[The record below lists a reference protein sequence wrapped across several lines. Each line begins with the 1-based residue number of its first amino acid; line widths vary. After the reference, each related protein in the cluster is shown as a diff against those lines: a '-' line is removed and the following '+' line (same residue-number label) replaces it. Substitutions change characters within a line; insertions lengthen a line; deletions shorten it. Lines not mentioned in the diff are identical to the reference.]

1 MQARRPDTDA
11 LSGEFYMSGFLA
23 LLDDVAAI
31 AKIAAA
37 SVDDISANAAKAG
50 SKTIG
55 VLIDDAAVTPNYV
68 VGIAAARELPM
79 IGKIAIGSLRNKA
92 LLIPA
97 LLALDYFLPIAITAL
112 LMIGGA
118 YLCFEGAEKV
128 WHKLFPSNDHHEDG
142 GSKEKDPTALEEKR
156 VAGAIKTDLILSAE
170 IMTLALSMIETNSIW
185 IELFTLIVVGI
196 MITVLVYG
204 VVAVIVKLDDF
215 GVLMARKG
223 RLSVT
228 RALGRWTVRAVP
240 KLLLLL
246 TIIGTAAMLWV
257 GGNIF
262 IHGLHE
268 LGVHQPFA
276 WISETASNLAAFVSA
291 GFSGT
296 VNWFATAFA
305 DGVFGFAL
313 GSAIVIIMAKVVE
326 PLWNTVGQKS

>member
-1 MQARRPDTDA
+1 
-11 LSGEFYMSGFLA
+11 MSGLLA

-31 AKIAAA
+31 SKIAAA
-37 SVDDISANAAKAG
+37 SVDDIAANATKAG
-50 SKTIG
+50 TKTIG

-79 IGKIAIGSLRNKA
+79 IGKIALGSLRNKA

-97 LLALDYFLPIAITAL
+97 LLLLDYFMPVAITAL

-128 WHKLFPSNDHHEDG
+128 WHKIFPGQNHEDAG
-142 GSKEKDPTALEEKR
+142 GNEDKDPTALEEKR

-185 IELFTLIVVGI
+185 IELGTLVLVGI

-215 GVLMARKG
+215 GVFLARKG

-228 RALGRWTVRAVP
+228 RTIGRLTVRGVP

-268 LGVHQPFA
+268 LGVHQPFG
-276 WISETASNLAAFVSA
+276 WISNFAAVLAGQVTSSLA
-291 GFSGT
+291 GAM
-296 VNWFATAFA
+296 NWFATAFA
-305 DGVFGFAL
+305 DGIFGFIL
-313 GSAIVIIMAKVVE
+313 GTVVVIFMMKIAE
-326 PLWNTVGQKS
+326 PLWKVAFGKG

>member
-1 MQARRPDTDA
+1 MLIRVPSVNKETNR
-11 LSGEFYMSGFLA
+11 MSGFLA

-31 AKIAAA
+31 TKIAAA
-37 SVDDISANAAKAG
+37 SVDDIAANAAKAG
-50 SKTIG
+50 TKTIG

-68 VGIAAARELPM
+68 VGITAARELPM
-79 IGKIAIGSLRNKA
+79 VGKIALGSLRNKA

-97 LLALDYFLPIAITAL
+97 LLLLDYFMPIAITAL

-128 WHKLFPSNDHHEDG
+128 WHKIFPGHDHENAE
-142 GSKEKDPTALEEKR
+142 GSLDKDPTALEEKR

-185 IELFTLIVVGI
+185 VEIGTLITVGI

-215 GVLMARKG
+215 GVLLARKG
-223 RLSVT
+223 RFSVT
-228 RALGRWTVRAVP
+228 RTIGRLTVHGVP
-240 KLLLLL
+240 KLLHLL

-262 IHGLHE
+262 IHSLHE
-268 LGVHQPFA
+268 FGIHQPFEG
-276 WISETASNLAAFVSA
+276 ISTLAATLSGQVTINLASMI
-291 GFSGT
+291 
-296 VNWFATAFA
+296 NWIATAFA
-305 DGVFGFAL
+305 DGVFGFILGTAVVIFISKIINPAL
-313 GSAIVIIMAKVVE
+313 KFVSRSA
-326 PLWNTVGQKS
+326 

>member
-1 MQARRPDTDA
+1 
-11 LSGEFYMSGFLA
+11 MSGFLA

-37 SVDDISANAAKAG
+37 SVDDITANAAKAG
-50 SKTIG
+50 TKTIG
-55 VLIDDAAVTPNYV
+55 VLIDDAAVTPKYV
-68 VGIAAARELPM
+68 VGITAARELPM
-79 IGKIAIGSLRNKA
+79 IGKIAMGSLRNKA

-97 LLALDYFLPIAITAL
+97 LLLLDYFLPVAITAL

-128 WHKLFPSNDHHEDG
+128 LHKLFPDKEHAEDDTENG
-142 GSKEKDPTALEEKR
+142 KDATALEEKR

-185 IELFTLIVVGI
+185 IEIATLAVVGI

-204 VVAVIVKLDDF
+204 VVAIIVKLDDF

-223 RLSVT
+223 RLSTT

-246 TIIGTAAMLWV
+246 TVVGTAAMLWV

-262 IHGLHE
+262 IHGLHG

-276 WISETASNLAAFVSA
+276 WIAETSA
-291 GFSGT
+291 GIAGQVTTNLSGF
-296 VNWFATAFA
+296 VDWAATALA
-305 DGVFGFAL
+305 DGIFGFVL
-313 GSAIVIIMAKVVE
+313 GSLIVFFMMKIVA
-326 PLWNTVGQKS
+326 PLWSAARS

>member
-1 MQARRPDTDA
+1 
-11 LSGEFYMSGFLA
+11 MSGFLA

-68 VGIAAARELPM
+68 VGITAARELPM
-79 IGKIAIGSLRNKA
+79 IGKIAMGSLRNKA
-92 LLIPA
+92 LLIPV

-128 WHKLFPSNDHHEDG
+128 WHKLFPNEEHHENGAQED
-142 GSKEKDPTALEEKR
+142 KDPTALEEKR

-185 IELFTLIVVGI
+185 IELATLIVVGI

-223 RLSVT
+223 RLSAT
-228 RALGRWTVRAVP
+228 RALGRFTVRAVP
-240 KLLLLL
+240 KLLLVL

-262 IHGLHE
+262 IHGLHG

-276 WISETASNLAAFVSA
+276 WITETAANLATYVSTGLA
-291 GFSGT
+291 ST
-296 VNWFATAFA
+296 ANWFATAFA
-305 DGVFGFAL
+305 DGVFGFVL
-313 GSAIVIIMAKVVE
+313 GSLIVIFMTKIAE
-326 PLWNTVGQKS
+326 PLWNATTGKA

>member
-1 MQARRPDTDA
+1 
-11 LSGEFYMSGFLA
+11 MSGFLA

-68 VGIAAARELPM
+68 VGITAARELPM
-79 IGKIAIGSLRNKA
+79 IGKIAMGSLRNKA
-92 LLIPA
+92 LLIPL

-128 WHKLFPSNDHHEDG
+128 WHKLFPGEDHHEDG
-142 GSKEKDPTALEEKR
+142 AQEAKDPTALEEKR

-185 IELFTLIVVGI
+185 IELATLIVVGI

-204 VVAVIVKLDDF
+204 VVAIIVKLDDF

-223 RLSVT
+223 RLSAT

-262 IHGLHE
+262 IHGLHG
-268 LGVHQPFA
+268 LGIHQPFA
-276 WISETASNLAAFVSA
+276 WITETAASLAGYVTASLA
-291 GFSGT
+291 ST

-305 DGVFGFAL
+305 DGVFGFVL
-313 GSAIVIIMAKVVE
+313 GTLIVVFMAKVAE
-326 PLWNTVGQKS
+326 PLWTAATGKA

>member
-1 MQARRPDTDA
+1 
-11 LSGEFYMSGFLA
+11 MSGLLA

-37 SVDDISANAAKAG
+37 SVDDISANAVKAG
-50 SKTIG
+50 TKTIG
-55 VLIDDAAVTPNYV
+55 VLIDDAAVTPKYV

-79 IGKIAIGSLRNKA
+79 IGKIAMGSLKNKA

-97 LLALDYFLPIAITAL
+97 LLLLNYFLPVAITAL

-128 WHKLFPSNDHHEDG
+128 WHKIFPGKEHDEDDPEQSNDA
-142 GSKEKDPTALEEKR
+142 TALEEKR

-185 IELFTLIVVGI
+185 MEIATLAAVGI

-204 VVAVIVKLDDF
+204 VVAVIVKLDDL
-215 GVLMARKG
+215 GVVMARKG
-223 RLSVT
+223 RLSLT
-228 RALGRWTVRAVP
+228 RALGRWIVRFVP

-246 TIIGTAAMLWV
+246 TIVGTAAMLWV

-276 WISETASNLAAFVSA
+276 WISETAADFAAKVTASLSA
-291 GFSGT
+291 T
-296 VNWFATAFA
+296 VNWAATAFA
-305 DGVFGFAL
+305 DGIFGFVL
-313 GSAIVIIMAKVVE
+313 GSIVVVFIAKVAE
-326 PLWNTVGQKS
+326 PIWHSVTGKA

>member
-1 MQARRPDTDA
+1 
-11 LSGEFYMSGFLA
+11 MSGLLA

-37 SVDDISANAAKAG
+37 SVDDISANAMKAG

-55 VLIDDAAVTPNYV
+55 VLIDDAAVTPKYV

-79 IGKIAIGSLRNKA
+79 IGKIAMGSLKNKA

-97 LLALDYFLPIAITAL
+97 LLLLNYFLPVAITAL

-128 WHKLFPSNDHHEDG
+128 WHKIFPGQGHEEDEAELG
-142 GSKEKDPTALEEKR
+142 KDATALEEKR

-170 IMTLALSMIETNSIW
+170 IMTLALSMIETTSIW
-185 IELFTLIVVGI
+185 MEIATLAAVGL

-204 VVAVIVKLDDF
+204 VVAMIVKLDDI
-215 GVLMARKG
+215 GVVMARKG
-223 RLSVT
+223 RLSII
-228 RALGRWTVRAVP
+228 RSIGRWTVRFVP

-268 LGVHQPFA
+268 FGIHQPFA
-276 WISETASNLAAFVSA
+276 WISQTATDFSMQVAASLAA
-291 GFSGT
+291 T
-296 VNWFATAFA
+296 VNWAVTAFA
-305 DGVFGFAL
+305 DGIFGFFL
-313 GSAIVIIMAKVVE
+313 GSLIVILMMKIVE
-326 PLWNTVGQKS
+326 PIWYSVTGKG